1 MDIWYN
7 IVYFCTKQILSSPM
21 PSFSGVAV
29 SACFGLRKPS
39 NLQAKY
45 VKDDTVC
52 KMIKM
57 NQDEEV
63 RHTSKHQV
71 QQNQIASQNHGWLG
85 WSPGGPGALVFA
97 AEFTPHLRIA
107 IQLQK
112 VEFLRRQNKSREA
125 GLQEPSRNTRNC
137 LEIDHLTPA
146 APSKKGSC

>member
-1 MDIWYN
+1 MHVWPEKA
-7 IVYFCTKQILSSPM
+7 KQFASHI
-21 PSFSGVAV
+21 
-29 SACFGLRKPS
+29 CQRRHR
-39 NLQAKY
+39 
-45 VKDDTVC
+45 C

-85 WSPGGPGALVFA
+85 WSPGDPGALVFA
-97 AEFTPHLRIA
+97 DEFTPHLRIA

-146 APSKKGSC
+146 APSRKALARVKQIYVAS